1 MPQTQQLPS
10 ALAAPAPEIDLDLIR
25 RFDGR
30 GPRYTSYPTA
40 DRFGE
45 AFDADAYK
53 SWLARRNIGASAR
66 PLSLYVHLP
75 FCSTLCFY
83 CGCNK
88 IVTRDRSKGETYL
101 NYLGK
106 EIALQAAAL
115 GGDKVVRQM
124 HWGGGTPNFFSI
136 AQVAELMGMLR
147 EHFEFDPDG
156 EYSIELD
163 PRSADAAYIGGL
175 AKLGWN
181 RMSLG
186 VQDFDLEVQK
196 AVHRVQSEAQTLE
209 VIEAGRAHGFRG
221 INIDLMYGLPKQSLA
236 SFEHTLDRVI
246 AASPNRI
253 AVYNYAH
260 IPTLFKPQQRIREA
274 DLPSP
279 DTRLK
284 LLTLAIQRLT
294 GAGYQYIGMD
304 HFAKSDDGLA
314 VAQRQG
320 RLHRNFQGYST
331 HADSDLLALGVS
343 AIGSIGPTYSQ
354 NHRTVEAYYGCL
366 DRGELPIMRGLEL
379 TADDLLRRAVI
390 GTLMCHFSLNK
401 KSLEISY
408 LIDFDKYFASEIGEL
423 REFQELGMVE
433 LDDAE
438 IRITPKGRLLVRNI
452 SMVFDRYLRQD
463 IERKRYSRVI

>member
-1 MPQTQQLPS
+1 MPKTQQTQPLP
-10 ALAAPAPEIDLDLIR
+10 APLAPEIDLDLIR

-40 DRFGE
+40 DRFVE
-45 AFDADAYK
+45 AFGAEAYE
-53 SWLARRNIGASAR
+53 SWLARRNVGGIAR

-88 IVTRDRSKGETYL
+88 IVTRDRSKGEAYL

-124 HWGGGTPNFFSI
+124 HWGGGTPNFFTI
-136 AQVAELMGMLR
+136 EQVAELMARLR
-147 EHFEFDPDG
+147 DHFEFDPAG

-163 PRSADAAYIGGL
+163 PRSANADYIGGL
-175 AKLGWN
+175 AQLGWN

-186 VQDFDLEVQK
+186 VQDFDPEVQK
-196 AVHRVQSEAQTLE
+196 AVHRVQSEAQTME
-209 VIEAGRAHGFRG
+209 VVEAGRAHGFRG
-221 INIDLMYGLPKQSLA
+221 INIDLMYGLPKQTLD
-236 SFEHTLDRVI
+236 SFERTLDRVV
-246 AASPNRI
+246 AAAPNRI

-284 LLTLAIQRLT
+284 LLTMAIRRLT
-294 GAGYQYIGMD
+294 SAGYQYIGMD
-304 HFAKSDDGLA
+304 HFALSDDGLA

-354 NHRTVEAYYGCL
+354 NYRTVEEYYTCL
-366 DRGELPIMRGLEL
+366 DRAQLPVMRGLEL
-379 TADDLLRRAVI
+379 SADDLLRRAVI

-401 KSLEISY
+401 QSLAISY
-408 LIDFDKYFASEIGEL
+408 LIDFDKYFASEIAAL
-423 REFQELGMVE
+423 REFEELGMVE
-433 LDDAE
+433 FDDAE

-463 IERKRYSRVI
+463 VERRRYSRVI